1 MVRVSSG
8 FDWSS
13 RSSHSTGRPSRPPRL
28 FRFSTQISAVT
39 LWMIASEASGPV
51 RGRVLPMRIGFPWAR
66 ANRGRASVDRMAPP
80 AARARRRSI
89 FMLDPPQ
96 DVRLYCPYANALSI
110 SQPVKKRRS
119 RGIQS
124 IDTGIRLLEVLEK
137 ADGPLALKELSA
149 RADMDPSSAHR
160 YLASFVRCG
169 LVRQEADSRYDF
181 GPLALHIGLAA
192 VRRIDPIQLI
202 ELALPALVAE
212 TGYTALLTVWSNRG
226 PTVVHWQRSRNPFVT
241 NLGLGSVLPISRS
254 ATGAVLVAFLPEAVT
269 ADAIAAEARRED
281 IDRGAFSRAVE
292 RARKMRLAFV
302 DSSVVPGL
310 SAVSAPVLQWN
321 GEAAA
326 AVTLI
331 GPNRELAKPS
341 HPAVV
346 ALRGVCD
353 RLSRDFGAQLKEAA

>member
-1 MVRVSSG
+1 MG
-8 FDWSS
+8 K
-13 RSSHSTGRPSRPPRL
+13 
-28 FRFSTQISAVT
+28 TQ
-39 LWMIASEASGPV
+39 
-51 RGRVLPMRIGFPWAR
+51 R
-66 ANRGRASVDRMAPP
+66 
-80 AARARRRSI
+80 
-89 FMLDPPQ
+89 
-96 DVRLYCPYANALSI
+96 
-110 SQPVKKRRS
+110 

-149 RADMDPSSAHR
+149 RAEMDPSGAHR

-169 LVRQEADSRYDF
+169 LVRQEADARYDF
-181 GPLALHIGLAA
+181 GPLALHMGLAA
-192 VRRIDPIQLI
+192 IRRLDPVQLT
-202 ELALPALVAE
+202 EQALPELVTE

-241 NLGLGSVLPISRS
+241 NLGLGSVLPITRS

-281 IDRGAFSRAVE
+281 LNRAAFARAVE

-331 GPNRELAKPS
+331 GPDRELAKPS

-346 ALRGVCD
+346 ALRRMCD
-353 RLSRDFGAQLKEAA
+353 RLSRDFGAELKEAA